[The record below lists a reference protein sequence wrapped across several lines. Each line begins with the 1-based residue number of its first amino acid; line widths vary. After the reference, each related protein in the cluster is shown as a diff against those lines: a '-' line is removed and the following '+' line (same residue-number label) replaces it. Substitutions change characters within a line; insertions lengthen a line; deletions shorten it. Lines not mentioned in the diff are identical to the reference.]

1 MNKLLLI
8 FTSLLL
14 VVSCA
19 EKPDEVKEESADE
32 FVAVKPQNVEAII
45 DSVYRK
51 SGVEKINQSDI
62 YFKFRKF
69 DFAYVQGSGGLE
81 RSRSFLNDEG
91 NRIVDLWRGD
101 SVIRTVNGEKIE
113 LSEKKENAYK
123 NSINSV
129 FYFGYLPK
137 ALKDPAVNS
146 DLIDTVQIKNK
157 DYYKIKVT
165 FDEEGGGEDYHDIFL
180 YWIGVEDYAFD
191 YLAYQ
196 YFTNDGG
203 IRFRAVDKITEVDG
217 IEFRDYLN
225 YAPKENLMNDYFNV
239 DQVYENDGLEVV
251 SEIRLEEIV
260 VE

>member
-69 DFAYVQGSGGLE
+69 DFAYVQGSDGLE

-91 NRIVDLWRGD
+91 DRIVDLWRGD
-101 SVIRTVNGEKIE
+101 SVIRTINDEKID
-113 LSEKKENAYK
+113 LSKKKENAYK

-180 YWIGVEDYAFD
+180 YWIGVEDYALD

-239 DQVYENDGLEVV
+239 DQVFENDGLEVV